1 MIKESSDSR
10 RGTCHLQDDSVV
22 FDDLTAGARVAVLRR
37 KMTGLFLGGVG
48 LANIGVIAILTVS
61 SLAAEEISGAAT
73 WSGFPG
79 ALLVLGTAAGTTLLA
94 EAMPRWGRRNG
105 LVGSYSLA
113 ALGAA
118 VTTGAVVIGSL
129 PLLLVGMFTI
139 GAGRSADA
147 LSRYLLADLYPVER
161 RASAIGWLVWTGTVG
176 AVLGPNSLRPS
187 SRLAAGLGLPGL
199 SGPYLVALS
208 IYMLVVLLYFVF
220 LRPDPQTLVHD
231 KDSADKDV
239 EKVRLSELFRLG
251 TVRIALAVLVV
262 GQVVMVFIMTMTPVY
277 LRQAGHGLGVI
288 GLVMSSHIVG
298 MFVLSP
304 LTGRLV
310 DRWGQLPVILTGQG
324 LLLLAAIS
332 ASLAPPSEVGL
343 VAGALFLLG
352 LGWNLGFVAGS
363 ALLSSGLGFEHRVR
377 LQGVCD
383 SVIWSS
389 AALASACSGLVLAT
403 LGYDAL
409 CLIGALLLVIPVR
422 VISKHRRSLA
432 AGS

>member
-1 MIKESSDSR
+1 MTPTQS
-10 RGTCHLQDDSVV
+10 
-22 FDDLTAGARVAVLRR
+22 AGARVAGLRR
-37 KMTGLFLGGVG
+37 KITGLFLGGVG
-48 LANIGVIAILTVS
+48 LANTGVIAVLTVS
-61 SLAAEEISGAAT
+61 SLAAEEISGTAT

-79 ALLVLGTAAGTTLLA
+79 ALCVLGTAAGTTLLA
-94 EAMPRWGRRNG
+94 EAMRRWGRRNG

-118 VTTGAVVIGSL
+118 TTTAAVIIGSL

-161 RASAIGWLVWTGTVG
+161 RASAISWLVWTGTVG
-176 AVLGPNSLRPS
+176 AVLGPNSLGPS
-187 SRLAAGLGLPGL
+187 SRVAEGLGLPGL
-199 SGPYLVALS
+199 SGPYLVAVT
-208 IYMLVVLLYFVF
+208 IYVLVVLLYFVF

-231 KDSADKDV
+231 EDSAEKDV
-239 EKVRLSELFRLG
+239 EKARLSQLFRLG

-262 GQVVMVFIMTMTPVY
+262 GQGVMVFIMAMTPVY

-310 DRWGQLPVILTGQG
+310 DRWGQLPVILAGQAI
-324 LLLLAAIS
+324 LFVAAMS
-332 ASLAPPSEVGL
+332 AYLAPPSEVGL
-343 VAGALFLLG
+343 VAAALFLLG

-363 ALLSSGLGFEHRVR
+363 SLLSSGLSLEHRVR

-389 AALASACSGLVLAT
+389 AALASASSGLVLAA

-409 CLIGALLLVIPVR
+409 CLIGAALLVIPLR
-422 VISKHRRSLA
+422 VIFKHRRSLTT
-432 AGS
+432 GS

>member
-1 MIKESSDSR
+1 MTPTQS
-10 RGTCHLQDDSVV
+10 
-22 FDDLTAGARVAVLRR
+22 AGARVAGLRR
-37 KMTGLFLGGVG
+37 KITGLFLGGVG
-48 LANIGVIAILTVS
+48 LANTGVIAVLTVS
-61 SLAAEEISGAAT
+61 SLAAEEISGTAT

-79 ALLVLGTAAGTTLLA
+79 ALCVLGTAAGTTLLA
-94 EAMPRWGRRNG
+94 EAMRRWGRRNG

-118 VTTGAVVIGSL
+118 TTTAAVIIGSL

-161 RASAIGWLVWTGTVG
+161 RASAISWLVWTGTVG
-176 AVLGPNSLRPS
+176 AVLGPNSLGPS
-187 SRLAAGLGLPGL
+187 SRAAEGLGLPGL
-199 SGPYLVALS
+199 SGPYLVAVT
-208 IYMLVVLLYFVF
+208 IYVLVVLLYFVF

-231 KDSADKDV
+231 EDSAEKDV
-239 EKVRLSELFRLG
+239 EKARLSQLFRLG

-262 GQVVMVFIMTMTPVY
+262 GQVVMVFIMAMTPVY

-310 DRWGQLPVILTGQG
+310 DRWGQLPVILAGQAI
-324 LLLLAAIS
+324 LFVAAMS
-332 ASLAPPSEVGL
+332 AYLAPPSEVGL
-343 VAGALFLLG
+343 VAAALFLLG

-363 ALLSSGLGFEHRVR
+363 SLLSSGLSLEHRVR

-389 AALASACSGLVLAT
+389 AALASASSGLVLAA

-409 CLIGALLLVIPVR
+409 CLIGAALLVIPLR
-422 VISKHRRSLA
+422 VIFKHRRSLTT
-432 AGS
+432 GS